1 MNTAT
6 RINISS
12 VMGIREAIEQI
23 FTLIHRHFD
32 SYATDTDDT
41 RQIEE
46 CRYYMHQLNGMLE
59 MLELNGVA
67 FVGHNVEALLT
78 ALQERRTEP
87 DTEVLTVTR
96 QAIRSIYRY
105 LDALIDGETDN
116 PVRLFPV
123 YRKIMQIQGLEEIS
137 ESDLFF
143 PDVRESLPLQP
154 VEPDL
159 DDSSRQ
165 EAAKQ
170 ARAQFQ
176 SGLLSWLKMR
186 KTDTVCRK
194 W

>member
-1 MNTAT
+1 MNTVT

-32 SYATDTDDT
+32 SYTADIDDT

-67 FVGHNVEALLT
+67 FIGHHVEALLT
-78 ALQERRTEP
+78 VLHERRIEP
-87 DTEVLTVTR
+87 DAQALAVTR

-105 LDALIDGETDN
+105 LDALIDGEADN
-116 PVRLFPV
+116 PVKLFPV
-123 YRKIMQIQGLEEIS
+123 YRKIMQIQGQEEVS

-154 VEPDL
+154 VESAL

-165 EAAKQ
+165 EAA
-170 ARAQFQ
+170 R
-176 SGLLSWLKMR
+176 
-186 KTDTVCRK
+186 
-194 W
+194 